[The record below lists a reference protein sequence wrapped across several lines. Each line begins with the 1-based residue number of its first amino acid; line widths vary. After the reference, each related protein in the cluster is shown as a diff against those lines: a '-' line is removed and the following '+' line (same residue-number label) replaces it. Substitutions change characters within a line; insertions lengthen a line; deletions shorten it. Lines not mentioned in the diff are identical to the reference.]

1 MRDKRH
7 PLESKD
13 QKIDRIIR
21 ENIKKNRNKQNEESL
36 KRHEAD
42 LQQKKRKEELSQ
54 LNQQVRMINASKIV
68 NQQERRMQEGD
79 YSSAL

>member
-7 PLESKD
+7 QLESKD

-21 ENIKKNRNKQNEESL
+21 QNIKKNRNKQNEESL

-54 LNQQVRMINASKIV
+54 LN
-68 NQQERRMQEGD
+68 
-79 YSSAL
+79 

>member
-1 MRDKRH
+1 MPVIRDKRH
-7 PLESKD
+7 QLESKD

-21 ENIKKNRNKQNEESL
+21 QNIKKNRNKQNEESL

-54 LNQQVRMINASKIV
+54 LN
-68 NQQERRMQEGD
+68 
-79 YSSAL
+79 